1 VTFAAPWALGLL
13 ALVPIVVALHL
24 RRRRSLEVGSVM
36 IWRRVAGTAGRA
48 RTRWAVP
55 SSWLNLL
62 LQVGAVIALTLALAR
77 PTAADA
83 GPAHLVLV
91 LDATQPMLAVDA
103 APQRFEAAR
112 GDALALLDALHG
124 GTVVS
129 VVAVGD
135 RAHPVAVRLDPETAR
150 ARITALAPSE
160 LRADWHDVASTLRGL
175 VRDDERT
182 SVHLWTSPQDA
193 ASVDAA
199 LASGAWSV
207 TGAHARYVVGSAERF
222 VNAGL
227 TNVSLVPRAG
237 GAGRWTIRGTLV
249 STGVGREPVQLRAFF
264 RADGMPLTL
273 AWGSTEVAP
282 DRHGRADFSFPVD
295 LPGDG
300 VLELRLPGTDH
311 LPSDDTVA
319 VRVAS
324 TREAAALLIGP
335 DNPALERALLAIP
348 GLALYRAD
356 EPPSDTSAFDLVIVD
371 RVELSRAPGTSTLW
385 LATSPP
391 GLSAGAGAGLG
402 AAPAHPDGWRSDHA
416 LTRGIDWG
424 TYELR
429 ASGSAPTGDGWEALV
444 VTGDVTLVSA
454 RTDRHGRQVVAALD
468 ASAGAWPA
476 TSAFPAFVAAVVD
489 WALPERTLTVPAAC
503 SVGRPCGL
511 PPAAFAPTWQ
521 LLDADGEIVASPT
534 GVVDAALGD
543 TWWLEGAFD
552 RQFVPARSGLYTLRT
567 SADDVDVVVLP
578 TPLVDAGAVPEGA
591 ASSASAS
598 GGDDLGRPW
607 WQLAAW
613 LALAAMAADA
623 ALAGLGRERWLR
635 PDRWRSGESRPR
647 FVSIATTTL
656 SATVLV
662 AIALA
667 AVPWPSVVPTRH
679 DAVVLGR
686 LDAAL
691 VADALSQAPLA
702 MPVGLRPLGAD
713 GDPGTPTAADLERG
727 VALALASAAA
737 GTSSNVAV
745 VAPLDSLST
754 GTLQQLV
761 RYAAGAR
768 TTLTVVPIVA
778 PALDGVAFERL
789 ALPDTLRAGDSSE
802 LAVTVRNE
810 GAEPVEVASRPGG
823 RRAAPARGRGTG
835 LGAPHRSGHRAGG
848 AGAVELRLEA
858 RTAST
863 DDLLAAVSVPL
874 WVAEPTSVLLVA
886 LEPDSVETFAETL
899 RMQRLEVAVDL
910 PRRMPSTLEAL
921 SRYDVVVLVDVP
933 AVALHTFH
941 QELLE
946 RWVRERGGGVV
957 LLGGESSFGAGGY
970 LLTPL
975 DTLSP
980 LSARIPDEAP
990 EVTMVFVLDRSG
1002 SMSAQVGEVTRLRV
1016 AQEATVSAFELLNPD
1031 SLVGLVAF
1039 DAGAEVIAP
1048 MTSARERD
1056 VLVAA
1061 VERLRAGG
1069 GTDIYVGLLAAEEL
1083 LATVDSAAL
1092 HVVVM
1097 TDGITQPG
1105 DFPGVLGRLRALGAT
1120 TSIIGIGDGADRGQL
1135 QSLAD
1140 MGGGNLHFTRDFRA
1154 LPAIMAQE
1162 TAMAATDAV
1171 ERERVQP
1178 TWLEPRPRFSGTL
1191 PASAPPLGG
1200 YVRTTLK
1207 PAANLHLADVSLDAP
1222 LMASW
1227 RYGAGRVLAFTS
1239 DPLGPWG
1246 NAWREDPGYQPL
1258 WSQALRWTA
1267 GDVTRAGATVRSWYE
1282 GTTLHVA
1289 TRVLDED
1296 AEPVTGLRPT
1306 LTLRTG
1312 DDVATVVSLVEVR
1325 DGVYQTSV
1333 AVDPGA
1339 APVTLTVDGGADAP
1353 FFVRRQERV
1362 APAPVRL
1369 VDRTLDP
1376 SMPLE
1381 RVALHLGL
1389 EVVTPEGLADVFSG
1403 GDRRLAWHGDG
1414 APWLWPA
1421 VAVFVLSL
1429 LLRYGGLPRVLAWRA
1444 SLSATRRGAVERE
1457 DEQHSWTGNRAR

>member
-1 VTFAAPWALGLL
+1 MTFAAPWALGLL

-24 RRRRSLEVGSVM
+24 RRRRNLEVGSVM

-48 RTRWAVP
+48 RSRWAVP

-77 PTAADA
+77 PTATDA
-83 GPAHLVLV
+83 GPAHLVLL
-91 LDATQPMLAVDA
+91 LDATQPMLAVDV

-112 GDALALLDALHG
+112 GDALALLDAVHG
-124 GTVVS
+124 DTVVS

-135 RAHPVAVRLDPETAR
+135 RARPVAVRLDAQTAR
-150 ARITALAPSE
+150 ARITTLEPSE
-160 LRADWHDVASTLRGL
+160 LRADWHDVARMLADL

-193 ASVDAA
+193 ASADAA
-199 LASGAWSV
+199 LAPPAPG
-207 TGAHARYVVGSAERF
+207 TNHARYVVGSAERF

-249 STGVGREPVQLRAFF
+249 STGVGREPLQLRASF
-264 RADGMPLTL
+264 RADDMPLAL

-311 LPSDDTVA
+311 LPSDDGVA

-335 DNPALERALLAIP
+335 DNPALERALLAVP
-348 GLALYRAD
+348 GLALYRTD
-356 EPPSDTSAFDLVIVD
+356 ELPSDASAFDLVVVD
-371 RVELSRAPGTSTLW
+371 RVELSRTPEASTLW
-385 LATSPP
+385 LASAPP
-391 GLSAGAGAGLG
+391 GLSSGGGPGVG
-402 AAPAHPDGWRSDHA
+402 AAPTHPDGWRSDHA

-424 TYELR
+424 TYDLR
-429 ASGSAPTGDGWEALV
+429 ATGSAPTSDGWEALV
-444 VTGDVTLVSA
+444 VTGDLALVSA

-468 ASAGAWPA
+468 ASTGTWPA
-476 TSAFPAFVAAVVD
+476 TRAFPAFVAAVVD
-489 WALPERTLTVPAAC
+489 WALPERTLTVPATC

-511 PPAAFAPTWQ
+511 PAAAFAPTWQ
-521 LLDADGEIVASPT
+521 LLDVDDEVVASPT
-534 GVVDAALGD
+534 GVVDDAALGAA
-543 TWWLEGAFD
+543 WWLDGAFD
-552 RQFVPARSGLYTLRT
+552 RQFVPLRSGLYTLRT
-567 SADDVDVVVLP
+567 SAADIDVVVVP
-578 TPLVDAGAVPEGA
+578 TPLVDAGTVPEGA
-591 ASSASAS
+591 ASSARSS
-598 GGDDLGRPW
+598 DGDDLRRQW

-635 PDRWRSGESRPR
+635 PDRWRSGESRPH
-647 FVSIATTTL
+647 FVSIAATTL
-656 SATVLV
+656 AAAALV

-667 AVPWPSVVPTRH
+667 AVPWPTVAPTRH
-679 DAVVLGR
+679 DAVVIGQ
-686 LDAAL
+686 LDATRA
-691 VADALSQAPLA
+691 ADALSQAPRA
-702 MPVGLRPLGAD
+702 MPVGLLPLGMD

-727 VALALASAAA
+727 VALALAAAAA
-737 GTSSNVAV
+737 GTSANVAV
-745 VAPLDSLST
+745 VAPLGSLT
-754 GTLQQLV
+754 PGALQHLAQ
-761 RYAAGAR
+761 YAEGATAR
-768 TTLTVVPIVA
+768 LTVVPIDA
-778 PALDGVAFERL
+778 PALDTVAFERL

-802 LAVTVRNE
+802 LAITVRND
-810 GAEPVEVASRPGG
+810 GAEPVDVRLVLGDEEPLSLGVVAPGSE
-823 RRAAPARGRGTG
+823 RLTAPVT
-835 LGAPHRSGHRAGG
+835 APGEP
-848 AGAVELRLEA
+848 GAVELRLEA
-858 RTAST
+858 RATST
-863 DDLLAAVSVPL
+863 GDHVAAVTVPL
-874 WVAEPTSVLLVA
+874 WVEDPTSVLLVT
-886 LEPDSVETFAETL
+886 LEPASVDTFAETL
-899 RMQRLEVAVDL
+899 RMQGLTVAVDV

-946 RWVRERGGGVV
+946 RWVRERGGGLVM
-957 LLGGESSFGAGGY
+957 LGGESSFGAGGY

-980 LSARIPDEAP
+980 VSARIPDEAP

-1002 SMSAQVGEVTRLRV
+1002 SMSAQVGDVTRLRV
-1016 AQEATVSAFELLNPD
+1016 AQEATVSAFALLNPD

-1056 VLVAA
+1056 ALVGA

-1069 GTDIYVGLLAAEEL
+1069 GTDIYSGLLAAEEL
-1083 LATVDSAAL
+1083 LAGVDSAAL
-1092 HVVVM
+1092 HVVVL
-1097 TDGITQPG
+1097 TDGITQPS
-1105 DFPGVLGRLRALGAT
+1105 DFPGVLGRLRAMGAT
-1120 TSIIGIGDGADRGQL
+1120 TSVIGIGDGADRGQL
-1135 QSLAD
+1135 QTLAD
-1140 MGGGNLHFTRDFRA
+1140 LGGGNLHFTRDFRA

-1171 ERERVQP
+1171 EHERVQP
-1178 TWLEPRPRFSGTL
+1178 TWLEPRLRFSSTF
-1191 PASAPPLGG
+1191 PSSAPPLDG

-1239 DPLGPWG
+1239 DPLGPWSA
-1246 NAWREDPGYQPL
+1246 AWREDAVYQPL

-1267 GDVTRAGATVRSWYE
+1267 GDVTRAGAKLRSWYE

-1289 TRVLDED
+1289 TQVLDED
-1296 AEPVTGLRPT
+1296 ASPVTGLRPT
-1306 LTLRTG
+1306 LELHTG
-1312 DDVATVVSLVEVR
+1312 DDGTATVVSLIEVR

-1333 AVDPGA
+1333 AVDTNA
-1339 APVTLTVDGGADAP
+1339 ALVSLTVDGGADAP

-1362 APAPVRL
+1362 APAPLRL
-1369 VDRTLDP
+1369 VDRALDP
-1376 SMPLE
+1376 SMPIE

-1389 EVVTPEGLADVFSG
+1389 QVVTPDRLGDVFSG

-1421 VAVFVLSL
+1421 VAVFAMSL
-1429 LLRYGGLPRVLAWRA
+1429 LLRYAGLPRLLAWRA
-1444 SLSATRRGAVERE
+1444 SRSATRRGTVERE
-1457 DEQHSWTGNRAR
+1457 DEQHRRTGDGAR

>member
-1 VTFAAPWALGLL
+1 VSFAAPWALGLL

-48 RTRWAVP
+48 RSRWAVP
-55 SSWLNLL
+55 SSWLSLL
-62 LQVGAVIALTLALAR
+62 LQVGAVIALTLALAG
-77 PTAADA
+77 PMAADA

-91 LDATQPMLAVDA
+91 LDATQPMLAVDV

-112 GDALALLDALHG
+112 SDALALLDTLRG
-124 GTVVS
+124 NTVVS

-135 RAHPVAVRLDPETAR
+135 RAHPVTVRLDKQTAR
-150 ARITALAPSE
+150 ARIAALTPSE
-160 LRADWHDVASTLRGL
+160 LRADWHDVARTLGGL

-182 SVHLWTSPQDA
+182 AVHLWTSPQDA
-193 ASVDAA
+193 VSVDAA
-199 LASGAWSV
+199 LASDARSG
-207 TGAHARYVVGSAERF
+207 TYARYVVGSAEQF

-227 TNVSLVPRAG
+227 TNVSLVPRPG
-237 GAGRWTIRGTLV
+237 GDGRWTIRGTLV
-249 STGVGREPVQLRAFF
+249 STGVGREPLQLRAFF
-264 RADGMPLTL
+264 RADDMPLTL
-273 AWGSTEVAP
+273 AWGSTDVTP
-282 DRHGRADFSFPVD
+282 DRHGRADFSFPID

-311 LPSDDTVA
+311 LSSDDSVA
-319 VRVAS
+319 VRAAS
-324 TREAAALLIGP
+324 IREAAALLVGP

-356 EPPSDTSAFDLVIVD
+356 EPPSDTTTFDLVIVD
-371 RVELSRAPGTSTLW
+371 RVELSRAPETSTLW
-385 LATSPP
+385 LASSPP
-391 GLSAGAGAGLG
+391 GLSAGAGAGSD

-424 TYELR
+424 TYVLW
-429 ASGSAPTGDGWEALV
+429 ASGSAPTGDGWESLV
-444 VTGDVTLVSA
+444 VAGDVTLVSA
-454 RTDRHGRQVVAALD
+454 RTDRHGRQVMAALD
-468 ASAGAWPA
+468 ASAGPWPA

-489 WALPERTLTVPAAC
+489 WALPERTLTVPATC
-503 SVGRPCGL
+503 SVGRACGL
-511 PPAAFAPTWQ
+511 PAAAFAPTWQ
-521 LLDADGEIVASPT
+521 LHDADGEVVASPT
-534 GVVDAALGD
+534 GVVDDTALGD
-543 TWWLEGAFD
+543 AWWLDGAFD
-552 RQFVPARSGLYTLRT
+552 QQFVPAWSGLYTLRT
-567 SADDVDVVVLP
+567 STADVDVVVLP
-578 TPLVDAGAVPEGA
+578 TPLVDAGTVPERA
-591 ASSASAS
+591 APFTSAS
-598 GGDDLGRPW
+598 GADDLGRPW

-613 LALAAMAADA
+613 LALAAMATDA

-635 PDRWRSGESRPR
+635 PDRWRSGESRQR
-647 FVSIATTTL
+647 FVSIA
-656 SATVLV
+656 ATSTAAVALV
-662 AIALA
+662 AVALA
-667 AVPWPSVVPTRH
+667 AMPWPTLTPTRH
-679 DAVVLGR
+679 DAVVIGQVA
-686 LDAAL
+686 DAL
-691 VADALSQAPLA
+691 VADALSQAPRAL
-702 MPVGLRPLGAD
+702 PVGVLPLGAA
-713 GDPGTPTAADLERG
+713 GDATTTAADVDRAVE
-727 VALALASAAA
+727 LALAAGRAGASA
-737 GTSSNVAV
+737 NVAV
-745 VAPLDSLST
+745 VAPLGSLSP
-754 GTLQQLV
+754 GTLQRLA
-761 RYAAGAR
+761 RHAEGAGAR
-768 TTLTVVPIVA
+768 LTMVPIDA
-778 PALDGVAFERL
+778 PALDTVGFERL
-789 ALPDTLRAGDSSE
+789 VLPDTLRAGDSSE
-802 LAVTVRNE
+802 LAVTVRNDGTE
-810 GAEPVEVASRPGG
+810 AVEVRLVLGDEEPLPLGVVVPGSA
-823 RRAAPARGRGTG
+823 RLTAPVT
-835 LGAPHRSGHRAGG
+835 APMEP
-848 AGAVELRLEA
+848 GAVELRLEA
-858 RTAST
+858 RAAST
-863 DDLLAAVSVPL
+863 GDVVAAVSVPL
-874 WVAEPTSVLLVA
+874 WVGEPTSVLLVA
-886 LEPDSVETFAETL
+886 LEPASVEAFAETL
-899 RMQRLEVAVDL
+899 RLQGLEVAVEI

-921 SRYDVVVLVDVP
+921 SRYDVVALVDVP
-933 AVALHTFH
+933 AVALHTFY

-957 LLGGESSFGAGGY
+957 MLGGESSFGAGGY

-990 EVTMVFVLDRSG
+990 EVAMVFVLDRSG

-1048 MTSARERD
+1048 MTTARERD
-1056 VLVAA
+1056 VLVDA

-1069 GTDIYVGLLAAEEL
+1069 GTDIYSGLVAAEEL
-1083 LATVDSAAL
+1083 LVAVDSAAL

-1120 TSIIGIGDGADRGQL
+1120 TSFIGIGDGADRGQL
-1135 QSLAD
+1135 QTLAD
-1140 MGGGNLHFTRDFRA
+1140 LGGGNLHFTRDFRA

-1191 PASAPPLGG
+1191 PDSAPPLDG

-1246 NAWREDPGYQPL
+1246 AAWREDAGYQPL

-1267 GDVTRAGATVRSWYE
+1267 GDVTRAGATLRSWYE

-1296 AEPVTGLRPT
+1296 ANPVTALRPT
-1306 LTLRTG
+1306 LELHTG
-1312 DDVATVVSLVEVR
+1312 DDGATTVVSLIEMR

-1333 AVDPGA
+1333 EVDPDA
-1339 APVTLTVDGGADAP
+1339 ALVVFAVDGGADAP
-1353 FFVRRQERV
+1353 FFVQREERR
-1362 APAPVRL
+1362 ASAPVRL
-1369 VDRTLDP
+1369 VDRALDP
-1376 SMPLE
+1376 SVPLD
-1381 RVALHLGL
+1381 RVATLLGL
-1389 EVVTPEGLADVFSG
+1389 EVVTPERLGDVFSG

-1421 VAVFVLSL
+1421 VVVFVLSL
-1429 LLRYGGLPRVLAWRA
+1429 LLRYGGLPRVLTWRA
-1444 SLSATRRGAVERE
+1444 SLSAIRRGAVERK
-1457 DEQHSWTGNRAR
+1457 DEQHRRTSDRAR

>member
-1 VTFAAPWALGLL
+1 MTFAAPWALGLL

-36 IWRRVAGTAGRA
+36 IWRRVAGTVGRT
-48 RTRWAVP
+48 RSRWAVP
-55 SSWLNLL
+55 SSWLSLL
-62 LQVGAVIALTLALAR
+62 LQVAAVIALTLALAR
-77 PTAADA
+77 PTTADA
-83 GPAHLVLV
+83 GASHLVLV
-91 LDATQPMLAVDA
+91 LDATQPMLAVDV
-103 APQRFEAAR
+103 APLRFEAAR
-112 GDALALLDALHG
+112 GDALALLDAVHG
-124 GTVVS
+124 DTVVS

-135 RAHPVAVRLDPETAR
+135 RARPVVVRLDAQTAR
-150 ARITALAPSE
+150 ARISTLEASE
-160 LRADWHDVASTLRGL
+160 LRADWHDVALMLADL

-193 ASVDAA
+193 ASADAA
-199 LASGAWSV
+199 LAPPALS
-207 TGAHARYVVGSAERF
+207 TNHARYVVGSAERF

-227 TNVSLVPRAG
+227 TNVSLVPRAS

-249 STGVGREPVQLRAFF
+249 STGVGLEPLQLRAFF
-264 RADGMPLTL
+264 RADDMPLAL

-311 LPSDDTVA
+311 FPSDDSVA

-324 TREAAALLIGP
+324 TREAAALLVGP
-335 DNPALERALLAIP
+335 DNPALERALLAVP

-356 EPPSDTSAFDLVIVD
+356 EPPPDTSAFDLVVVD
-371 RVELSRAPGTSTLW
+371 RVELSRAPETSTLW
-385 LATSPP
+385 LASAPP
-391 GLSAGAGAGLG
+391 GLSPGGGPEVG
-402 AAPAHPDGWRSDHA
+402 AAPTHPDGWRSDHA

-429 ASGSAPTGDGWEALV
+429 ASGSAPTGDGWEVLV
-444 VTGDVTLVSA
+444 VAGDRTLVSA

-468 ASAGAWPA
+468 ASAGPWPA

-489 WALPERTLTVPAAC
+489 WSLPGRALTVPATC

-511 PPAAFAPTWQ
+511 PAAAFAPTWQ
-521 LLDADGEIVASPT
+521 LVDVHDEVVASPT
-534 GVVDAALGD
+534 GVVDDA
-543 TWWLEGAFD
+543 WWLDGAFD
-552 RQFVPARSGLYTLRT
+552 RQFVPVRSGLYTLRT
-567 SADDVDVVVLP
+567 SAADVDVVVVP

-591 ASSASAS
+591 ASSVRSP
-598 GGDDLGRPW
+598 GGDDVGRPW
-607 WQLAAW
+607 WQIVAW
-613 LALAAMAADA
+613 LALAAMATDA

-635 PDRWRSGESRPR
+635 PDRWRSGESRSR
-647 FVSIATTTL
+647 FVSIATTTIA
-656 SATVLV
+656 ATALV
-662 AIALA
+662 VIALA
-667 AVPWPSVVPTRH
+667 AVPWPTLVPTRH
-679 DAVVLGR
+679 DAVVIGQ
-686 LDAAL
+686 LDPIQAAD
-691 VADALSQAPLA
+691 VRSQAQRA
-702 MPVGLRPLGAD
+702 TPVGLRAFGSA
-713 GDPGTPTAADLERG
+713 GDPGIPTAADLERG
-727 VALALASAAA
+727 VALALAAAPA

-745 VAPLDSLST
+745 VAPLGSLSQ
-754 GTLQQLV
+754 GTLQHLAQHADGATARLTLV
-761 RYAAGAR
+761 P
-768 TTLTVVPIVA
+768 TDA
-778 PALDGVAFERL
+778 PVLDDVTFERL
-789 ALPDTLRAGDSSE
+789 ALPDSLRAGDGSE

-810 GAEPVEVASRPGG
+810 GAEPVEVALVLGDGEPLSLGVVAPGSA
-823 RRAAPARGRGTG
+823 RLTAPVT
-835 LGAPHRSGHRAGG
+835 APEEP
-848 AGAVELRLEA
+848 GAVELLLEA
-858 RTAST
+858 RAAST
-863 DDLLAAVSVPL
+863 GDLVAAVAVPL
-874 WVAEPTSVLLVA
+874 WVEDPTSVLLVT
-886 LEPDSVETFAETL
+886 LEPGSVDTFAETL
-899 RMQRLEVAVDL
+899 RMQGLDVAVDL
-910 PRRMPSTLEAL
+910 PRRLPSTLEAL
-921 SRYDVVVLVDVP
+921 SRYDVVALVDVP

-946 RWVRERGGGVV
+946 RWVRERGGGLVM
-957 LLGGESSFGAGGY
+957 LGGESSFGAGGY

-1002 SMSAQVGEVTRLRV
+1002 SMSAPVGEVTRLRV

-1056 VLVAA
+1056 VLVSA
-1061 VERLRAGG
+1061 VQRLRAGG
-1069 GTDIYVGLLAAEEL
+1069 GTDVYVGLLAAEEL
-1083 LATVDSAAL
+1083 LAEADSAAL

-1120 TSIIGIGDGADRGQL
+1120 TSFIGIGDGADRGQL
-1135 QSLAD
+1135 QMLAD

-1178 TWLEPRPRFSGTL
+1178 TWLEPRPRFSGAL
-1191 PASAPPLGG
+1191 PASAPPLDG

-1222 LMASW
+1222 LLASW

-1246 NAWREDPGYQPL
+1246 SAWREDPGYQPL

-1267 GDVTRAGATVRSWYE
+1267 GDVTRAGATLRSWYE

-1289 TRVLDED
+1289 ALVLDED
-1296 AEPVTGLRPT
+1296 AEPVSGLRPT

-1312 DDVATVVSLVEVR
+1312 DDVATTVMSLVEVR
-1325 DGVYQTSV
+1325 DGVYETSV

-1376 SMPLE
+1376 SIPLE
-1381 RVALHLGL
+1381 RLAPHLGL
-1389 EVVTPEGLADVFSG
+1389 EIVAPERLGDVFSG
-1403 GDRRLAWHGDG
+1403 GDRRLTWHGDG

-1429 LLRYGGLPRVLAWRA
+1429 LLRYGALPRLLAWRPG
-1444 SLSATRRGAVERE
+1444 LSGRRTRRDAVERE
-1457 DEQHSWTGNRAR
+1457 DEQHRRAGDGAR